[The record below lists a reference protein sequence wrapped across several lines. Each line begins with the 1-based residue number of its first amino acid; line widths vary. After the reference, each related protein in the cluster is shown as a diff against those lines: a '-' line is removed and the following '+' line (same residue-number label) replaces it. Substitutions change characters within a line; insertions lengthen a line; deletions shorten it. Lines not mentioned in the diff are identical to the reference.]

1 MATEST
7 FVFDKSF
14 TAAESLATS
23 QFYIVSS
30 SAAGVAAICTA
41 SSGITTVVARAYG
54 VVQNNPTSGNA
65 ATVRVL
71 GTSKVVA
78 SSSGTIA
85 VGAFVGSSTWG
96 TAVTA
101 TTGFYCIGR
110 SMTAST
116 GASGQLIEVDLLGPF
131 MYIAGATA

>member
-7 FVFDKSF
+7 FVWDKSF
-14 TAAESLATS
+14 TAAESLAS
-23 QFYIVSS
+23 AQFYIVSS
-30 SAAGVAAICTA
+30 SAANNVAICIA
-41 SSGITTVVARAYG
+41 SSGITTVVTRAYG

-96 TAVTA
+96 TALTA
-101 TTGFYCIGR
+101 TTGYWCIGR
-110 SMTAST
+110 AMTASSGVT
-116 GASGQLIEVDLLGPF
+116 GQIIEVDLTGPF